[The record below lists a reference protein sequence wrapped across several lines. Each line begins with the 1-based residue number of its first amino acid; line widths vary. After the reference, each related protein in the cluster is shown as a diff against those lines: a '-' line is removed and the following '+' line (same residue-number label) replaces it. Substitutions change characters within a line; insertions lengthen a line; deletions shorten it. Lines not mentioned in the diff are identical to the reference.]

1 MKVAAIQTS
10 PVFRQ
15 KRENLRRLATLVTQA
30 AEAGAKLIVMPELA
44 TTGYTY
50 MKKAEALEDAETIS
64 LREGEMI
71 SGTMSIMWALA
82 RKFDIYLIW
91 GMVEKDIGSGKV
103 YNTQVYLEP
112 NGYFESYRKINRWG
126 NDYLWATAGISN
138 PPVIKAGGLDGKR
151 VGLLICRD
159 VRDKVNDD
167 WKNLYSP
174 GDADIVALSA
184 NWGDGGFPAVS
195 WMEFAT
201 ENKVTLIVS
210 NRWGQ
215 EGPNDFGEGGICVI
229 DPDGEVH
236 CDGLLWS
243 QDCIVYSEVR

>member
-1 MKVAAIQTS
+1 MKVASIQVS
-10 PVFRQ
+10 PGFRQ

-50 MKKAEALEDAETIS
+50 MNKADALEDAETVS
-64 LREGEMI
+64 LREGEAI
-71 SGTMSIMWALA
+71 SGTMGIMWALA
-82 RKFDIYLIW
+82 RKYDVHLIW
-91 GMVEKDIGSGKV
+91 GMIEKDIGSGKV

-112 NGYFESYRKINRWG
+112 NGYYEKYAKINRWG
-126 NDYLWATAGISN
+126 NDYLWAAAGISN
-138 PPVIKAGGLDGKR
+138 PPIIKASGLGDRR

-210 NRWGQ
+210 NRYGQ

-243 QDCIVYSEVR
+243 QDCIVYSEV